1 MNNILKTSHLN
12 KEYRLGG
19 FVNRVRINALDDVN
33 LAIESDEPAI
43 ISIVGESGSGK
54 TTLAKVILR
63 LVKPTSGSAIVYDR
77 LVAGKG
83 EKPSKREFFSTVQ
96 PIFQNPFEAF
106 SSYLTVDTY
115 LFDTAVRV
123 NKLSKTEAVDAM
135 TESLRLVGLEYRDV
149 RGKYPNQFSGGELQ
163 RVSIARA
170 LIPHPKI
177 IIADEPVSMIDAS
190 LRMNI
195 INLFLSLKE
204 EFQRSFLYITHD
216 LATAYYISD
225 YIGVMYRGCIVEF
238 GDARTILAD
247 PQHPY
252 TQLLLD
258 SIPEIGRK
266 WERKRIALSDIE
278 AKEFQF
284 VGCRFSNRCPI
295 AKDRCIVERPP
306 ATKKADGTRCLLPFC
321 LNLTWRSECGLE
333 HSQPGCQKE
342 YTKPFKISNEGS
354 LDE

>member
-1 MNNILKTSHLN
+1 MNTILKTTNLN
-12 KEYRLGG
+12 KVYRLGG
-19 FVNRVRINALDDVN
+19 LLNRIRIDALDDVN
-33 LAIESDEPAI
+33 LTIESDEPVI
-43 ISIVGESGSGK
+43 VSIVGESGSGK
-54 TTLAKVILR
+54 TTLAKVLLR
-63 LVKPTSGSAIVYDR
+63 LVRPTSGSALVYDR
-77 LVAGKG
+77 LIAGKG
-83 EKPSKREFFSTVQ
+83 EKPSNREFFSTVQ

-106 SSYLTVDTY
+106 SNYRTVDAY
-115 LFDTAVRV
+115 LYSTAVRV
-123 NKLSKTEAVDAM
+123 AKLSKTEAVDAM
-135 TESLRLVGLEYRDV
+135 AETLSLVGLEYRDV

-163 RVSIARA
+163 RVSVARA

-190 LRMNI
+190 LRMNV

-225 YIGVMYRGCIVEF
+225 YIAVMYRGCIVEF

-258 SIPEIGRK
+258 SIPHVGRK
-266 WERKRIALSDIE
+266 WDGEKMALADIE

-284 VGCRFSNRCPI
+284 EGCRFCNRCPI
-295 AKDRCIVERPP
+295 AKDQCIAERPS
-306 ATKKADGTRCLLPFC
+306 AIRLADGRDVYC
-321 LNLTWRSECGLE
+321 
-333 HSQPGCQKE
+333 HS
-342 YTKPFKISNEGS
+342 I
-354 LDE
+354 

>member
-1 MNNILKTSHLN
+1 MNTILKTTNLN
-12 KEYRLGG
+12 KIYKLGG
-19 FVNRVRINALDDVN
+19 FINRIRINALDDVN
-33 LAIESDEPAI
+33 LTIESDEPVI
-43 ISIVGESGSGK
+43 ISVVGESGSGK

-63 LVKPTSGSAIVYDR
+63 LVNPSSGRAFVYNQ
-77 LVAGKG
+77 LVVGKG
-83 EKPSKREFFSTVQ
+83 DKPSHREFFNMVQ

-106 SSYLTVDTY
+106 SSHRPVDAYLS
-115 LFDTAVRV
+115 DTAVRI
-123 NKLSKTEAVDAM
+123 NRMNKTEAVDAM
-135 TESLRLVGLEYRDV
+135 AEALRLVGLEYRDV
-149 RGKYPNQFSGGELQ
+149 RGKYSNQFSGGELQ

-170 LIPHPKI
+170 LIPRPKI

-225 YIGVMYRGCIVEF
+225 FLAVMYRGSIVEF

-258 SIPEIGRK
+258 SIPAIGRK
-266 WERKRIALSDIE
+266 WSRQQIKLSDIE

-284 VGCRFSNRCPI
+284 EGCRFYKRCPI
-295 AKDRCIVERPP
+295 AEERCKVDRPP
-306 ATKKADGTRCLLPFC
+306 AVKKADGRDVYCHFA
-321 LNLTWRSECGLE
+321 
-333 HSQPGCQKE
+333 
-342 YTKPFKISNEGS
+342 
-354 LDE
+354 

>member
-1 MNNILKTSHLN
+1 MNVILKTSNLN
-12 KEYRLGG
+12 KVYRLGG
-19 FVNRVRINALDDVN
+19 FINRLRINALDDVN
-33 LAIESDEPAI
+33 LTVESCDPVI
-43 ISIVGESGSGK
+43 VSIVGESGSGK

-63 LVKPTSGSAIVYDR
+63 LVKPTSGSARVCDR
-77 LVAGKG
+77 LIAGKG
-83 EKPSKREFFSTVQ
+83 DKPSNREFFGTVQ

-106 SSYLTVDTY
+106 SSYRTVDAY
-115 LFDTAVRV
+115 LSNTAVRV
-123 NKLSKTEAVDAM
+123 ANLSKTEAVDAM
-135 TESLRLVGLEYRDV
+135 AESLSLVGLEYRDV

-170 LIPHPKI
+170 LIPDPEI

-195 INLFLSLKE
+195 INLFLRLKE

-238 GDARTILAD
+238 GDARSILAD

-266 WERKRIALSDIE
+266 WQREKMALSDIE

-284 VGCRFSNRCPI
+284 EGCRFYNRCPY
-295 AKDRCIVERPP
+295 ASDRCRHERPP
-306 ATKKADGTRCLLPFC
+306 AKNMPDGRDVYCHLSWLHPK
-321 LNLTWRSECGLE
+321 S
-333 HSQPGCQKE
+333 
-342 YTKPFKISNEGS
+342 
-354 LDE
+354 

>member
-1 MNNILKTSHLN
+1 MNTILKTNNL
-12 KEYRLGG
+12 KKVYRLGG
-19 FVNRVRINALDDVN
+19 LLNSIKINALDEVN
-33 LAIESDEPAI
+33 LTIECDEPVI
-43 ISIVGESGSGK
+43 ISVVGESGSGK

-63 LVKPTSGSAIVYDR
+63 LIKETSGSAIVYDR
-77 LVAGKG
+77 LIVGKG
-83 EKPSKREFFSTVQ
+83 EKPSNREFFSTVQ

-106 SSYLTVDTY
+106 SSYRTVDSY
-115 LFDTAVRV
+115 LYETAVRV
-123 NKLSKTEAVDAM
+123 NGLSKTEAVDAM

-170 LIPHPKI
+170 LIPRPEI

-190 LRMNI
+190 LRMNV

-225 YIGVMYRGCIVEF
+225 YIAVMYRGCIVEF
-238 GDARTILAD
+238 GDGRKILAD

-258 SIPEIGRK
+258 SIADIGRK
-266 WERKRIALSDIE
+266 WERKKMVLSDIE

-284 VGCRFSNRCPI
+284 EGCRFYNRCPI
-295 AKDRCIVERPP
+295 AEDRCIVERPP
-306 ATKKADGTRCLLPFC
+306 ATKKADGRDVYCHFA
-321 LNLTWRSECGLE
+321 
-333 HSQPGCQKE
+333 
-342 YTKPFKISNEGS
+342 
-354 LDE
+354 

>member
-1 MNNILKTSHLN
+1 
-12 KEYRLGG
+12 
-19 FVNRVRINALDDVN
+19 
-33 LAIESDEPAI
+33 
-43 ISIVGESGSGK
+43 
-54 TTLAKVILR
+54 
-63 LVKPTSGSAIVYDR
+63 
-77 LVAGKG
+77 
-83 EKPSKREFFSTVQ
+83 
-96 PIFQNPFEAF
+96 
-106 SSYLTVDTY
+106 
-115 LFDTAVRV
+115 
-123 NKLSKTEAVDAM
+123 M
-135 TESLRLVGLEYRDV
+135 TDV

-225 YIGVMYRGCIVEF
+225 HIAVMYRGCIVEF

-258 SIPEIGRK
+258 SIPDIGRK
-266 WERKRIALSDIE
+266 WQREKMALSDIE

-284 VGCRFSNRCPI
+284 TGCRFCNRCPI
-295 AKDRCIVERPP
+295 AEEKCVVERPP
-306 ATKKADGTRCLLPFC
+306 AIEKPDGRDVYCHFA
-321 LNLTWRSECGLE
+321 
-333 HSQPGCQKE
+333 
-342 YTKPFKISNEGS
+342 
-354 LDE
+354 

>member
-1 MNNILKTSHLN
+1 MKTILQTSNLN
-12 KEYRLGG
+12 KVYKLGG
-19 FVNRVRINALDDVN
+19 LFNRITINALDEVN
-33 LAIESDEPAI
+33 LTIESDKPSI

-54 TTLAKVILR
+54 TTLAKVLLR
-63 LVKPTSGSAIVYDR
+63 LVKPTSGSAYVYDQM
-77 LVAGKG
+77 LAGKG
-83 EKPSKREFFSTVQ
+83 QKPSNRELLSTVQ

-106 SSYLTVDTY
+106 SAYRTVDMY
-115 LFDTAVRV
+115 LSETATRV
-123 NKLSKTEAVDAM
+123 AGLSKAESIDAM
-135 TESLRLVGLEYRDV
+135 TDALRLVGLEYRDV
-149 RGKYPNQFSGGELQ
+149 KGKYPNQFSGGELQ

-170 LIPHPKI
+170 LIPDPKLLV
-177 IIADEPVSMIDAS
+177 ADEPVSMIDAS

-195 INLFLSLKE
+195 INLFLRLKE

-258 SIPEIGRK
+258 SIPDIGRK
-266 WERKRIALSDIE
+266 WEKKKMAMSDIE

-284 VGCRFSNRCPI
+284 EGCRFYNRCPH
-295 AKDRCIVERPP
+295 ASE
-306 ATKKADGTRCLLPFC
+306 RCLTNRPMAQILSDGREVYC
-321 LNLTWRSECGLE
+321 HLGMNM
-333 HSQPGCQKE
+333 
-342 YTKPFKISNEGS
+342 
-354 LDE
+354 